1 MATHHERTLEQVRA
15 RYERDATLVAL
26 LVIGSVARGSAQDGS
41 DIDLVFVVSTAELE
55 RRRATGSLSVDAS
68 DLAQWPR
75 GHVGGDVVDLPFL
88 RAAAER
94 GPEPARFAF
103 TNARV
108 LFAREPEIERL
119 LPQIP
124 VYQER
129 ERLEKMR
136 SFVSQLPMHLSFL
149 VLGARSGNPW
159 LLAQTATELVFFAG
173 RLILAHNHILFGN
186 RKQFMQQLAAAADKP
201 EGIVE
206 RAQGLMRMPN
216 EDRARAFYELVI
228 GFREWPAA
236 PEGPW
241 ERFQRDRVTNWLN
254 GPVALADA

>member
-1 MATHHERTLEQVRA
+1 MA
-15 RYERDATLVAL
+15 RD
-26 LVIGSVARGSAQDGS
+26 DS

-55 RRRATGSLSVDAS
+55 RRRATGSLSADAS

-75 GHVGGDVVDLPFL
+75 GHVGGGVVDLPFL

-108 LFAREPEIERL
+108 LFTREPEVERV

-129 ERLEKMR
+129 ERLEKVR
-136 SFVSQLPMHLSFL
+136 SFVSQLPVHLAYL
-149 VLGARSGNPW
+149 ELGARSDNPW

-206 RAQGLMRMPN
+206 RAQELMRTPS
-216 EDRARAFYELVI
+216 EARAHAFYELVI
-228 GFREWPAA
+228 GFRDWPAA

-241 ERFQRDRVTNWLN
+241 ARFQRDRETNWLN
-254 GPVALADA
+254 RPAALADA

>member
-1 MATHHERTLEQVRA
+1 MATHHERTVEQVRA
-15 RYERDATLVAL
+15 RYERDATFLAVL
-26 LVIGSVARGSAQDGS
+26 LIGSVARGTPMDGS
-41 DIDLVFVVSTAELE
+41 DVDLVFVVPTAELE
-55 RRRATGSLSVDAS
+55 RRRATGSLSIDAS

-75 GHVGGDVVDLPFL
+75 GHVGGGVADLPFL
-88 RAAAER
+88 RAVAER

-103 TNARV
+103 TSARA
-108 LFAREPEIERL
+108 LFTREPEIERL
-119 LPQIP
+119 LPEIP

-136 SFVSQLPMHLSFL
+136 SFVSQLPVHLSYL
-149 VLGARSGNPW
+149 ELGALSGNAW

-173 RLILAHNHILFGN
+173 RLILAHNRILFGN
-186 RKQFMQQLAAAADKP
+186 RKQFMAQLAAAVDKP

-206 RAQGLMRMPN
+206 RAQELMRTPSR
-216 EDRARAFYELVI
+216 DRARAFHDLVM

-241 ERFQRDRVTNWLN
+241 ARFGRDRETSWLT
-254 GPVALADA
+254 GPPALADS